1 MEKGNKEAKMSSVQ
15 SDLTLIHKIKEENDE
30 DSLLELIN
38 RHSGIYHTM
47 VNQFMSHPQNKLEK
61 VRV

>member
-1 MEKGNKEAKMSSVQ
+1 MEKGETDPKIDPVQ
-15 SDLTLIHKIKEENDE
+15 SDLTLINRIKENNDQ

-47 VNQFMSHPQNKLEK
+47 VNYFLSDLTTIWKRMF
-61 VRV
+61 

>member
-1 MEKGNKEAKMSSVQ
+1 MEKGQTDPKIDPVQ
-15 SDLTLIHKIKEENDE
+15 SDLTLINRIKENNDQ

-47 VNQFMSHPQNKLEK
+47 VNYFLSGSNNNLEK
-61 VRV
+61 I